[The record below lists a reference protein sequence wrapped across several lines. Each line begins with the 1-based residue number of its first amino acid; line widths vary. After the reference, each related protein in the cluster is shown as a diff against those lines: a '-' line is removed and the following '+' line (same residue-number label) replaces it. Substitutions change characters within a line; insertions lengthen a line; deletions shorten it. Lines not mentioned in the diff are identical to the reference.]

1 MMIDSPWI
9 SSSSL
14 FLKHVLYIGLDRTSF
29 WDAWFERSTLCF
41 HLGIVRVE
49 LVCRHWSDG
58 PTKTASNEPTDRAA
72 AQGHP
77 TDAVA

>member
-1 MMIDSPWI
+1 MIDSPWN
-9 SSSSL
+9 SSSFL
-14 FLKHVLYIGLDRTSF
+14 FRKDVLYIGLDQTSF

-58 PTKTASNEPTDRAA
+58 STPSNTNQSTDRAA
-72 AQGHP
+72 AQGHS